1 MTWHNKKNLFQIW
14 KDNAQELP
22 FAAWIDSW
30 SKERYTIVEEIKV
43 QKWPYG
49 IARGYPTVNGVP
61 SEIYDNYPDWKRDR
75 IIPNSGVYR
84 WEQVPVKLVNGIY
97 VKDNDQFSGIKVAG
111 NAKLYS
117 GESIFNF
124 GKYKGKTV
132 AQVMVENKSYIKWL
146 VLSVNTVVF
155 EEQCL
160 VVAFENNNQEDRE
173 VITVNTYKLGLLGK

>member
-30 SKERYTIVEEIKV
+30 SRERYTIVEEIKMR
-43 QKWPYG
+43 KGPYG
-49 IARGYPTVNGVP
+49 IARGYPTVNGLP
-61 SEIYDNYPDWKRDR
+61 SDIYDKYPEWKHDR

-97 VKDNDQFSGIKVAG
+97 VKDEGQSAGTKVAG
-111 NAKLYS
+111 NAKLYT
-117 GESIFNF
+117 EETIFDF
-124 GKYKGKTV
+124 GKYQGKTV
-132 AQVMVENKSYIKWL
+132 AQVMAENKSYIKWI
-146 VLSVNTVVF
+146 VLNVDTVVF

-160 VVAFENNNQEDRE
+160 AAAFKNNDQEDRE
-173 VITVNTYKLGLLGK
+173 VITTNADKLGLL